1 MNVTYGRADHSG
13 EEGTTM
19 GTIARMIAAD
29 LLKLYRRRALMA
41 WSVALFVGG
50 QILFYGLGAIQHA
63 ADPAHHAPAGGPRGL
78 ANAMMLVSYLGGVA
92 AVMIGT
98 AAGGGDTAA
107 GVFRD
112 LASTGRSRIALFAV
126 RVPAALAVTGVLTVP
141 SFAVTTAG
149 AVVFAGAGS
158 APSAS
163 VLAQCGLAVAVT
175 ISVTTVLA
183 VGLSSL
189 MSSRS
194 IAVGLLLCWNLALA
208 RVLEHATGLG
218 SLREAVSIA
227 AADRLVPV
235 SVGGTYVVPMSVMTA
250 VLVLL
255 VWTAL
260 AMLAGAWQTARR
272 DA

>member
-1 MNVTYGRADHSG
+1 MNGTGAG
-13 EEGTTM
+13 PTGKKGTTM
-19 GTIARMIAAD
+19 RTIARMTAAE

-41 WSVALFVGG
+41 WSVVLFVGG
-50 QILFYGLGAIQHA
+50 QIMFYGLGAIQHA

-126 RVPAALAVTGVLTVP
+126 RVPAALLVTGVLAGL
-141 SFAVTTAG
+141 SFAVTATG
-149 AVVFAGAGS
+149 AIVFAGSGT
-158 APSAS
+158 APSAA

-175 ISVTTVLA
+175 IGVTTVLA

-189 MSSRS
+189 LSSRS
-194 IAVGLLLCWNLALA
+194 ITIGLLLCWTLALA

-218 SLREAVSIA
+218 SLRAALSIA
-227 AADRLVPV
+227 AEDRLVPV
-235 SVGGTYVVPMSVMTA
+235 SVGGAYVVPTSMWSA
-250 VLVLL
+250 ALVLL
-255 VWTAL
+255 AWAAVAL
-260 AMLAGAWQTARR
+260 AAGAWQTARR

>member
-1 MNVTYGRADHSG
+1 MKATEVGYVSKDGA
-13 EEGTTM
+13 TM
-19 GTIARMIAAD
+19 RLITRMTAAE

-50 QILFYGLGAIQHA
+50 QIAFFGLGALQHA
-63 ADPAHHAPAGGPRGL
+63 ADPVHHAPAGGAHGL

-126 RVPAALAVTGVLTVP
+126 RVPAALAVTGLLAIV
-141 SFAVTTAG
+141 SFAITVTG
-149 AVVFAGAGS
+149 VVVFAGAGP
-158 APSAS
+158 APSAA

-175 ISVTTVLA
+175 IGITTVLA
-183 VGLSSL
+183 VGLASL
-189 MSSRS
+189 LSSRS
-194 IAVGLLLCWNLALA
+194 ITIGLLLCWTLALG

-218 SLREAVSIA
+218 SLREALSIA
-227 AADRLVPV
+227 AEDRLVPV
-235 SVGGTYVVPMSVMTA
+235 SVGGAYTVPVPVWAA

-255 VWTAL
+255 VWAAL
-260 AMLAGAWQTARR
+260 ALVAGAWQTARR

>member
-1 MNVTYGRADHSG
+1 MNGTDVGYVSKER
-13 EEGTTM
+13 TTM
-19 GTIARMIAAD
+19 DTFARMTAAE

-50 QILFYGLGAIQHA
+50 QIAFYGLGAIQHT
-63 ADPAHHAPAGGPRGL
+63 ADPAHHGPAGGPHGL
-78 ANAMMLVSYLGGVA
+78 VNAMMLVSYLGGVA

-126 RVPAALAVTGVLTVP
+126 RVPAALAVAGVLAAA
-141 SFAVTTAG
+141 SFAITAIG
-149 AVVFAGAGS
+149 ALVFAGGGP
-158 APSAS
+158 APSAA

-175 ISVTTVLA
+175 IGVTTVLA

-189 MSSRS
+189 LSSRS
-194 IAVGLLLCWNLALA
+194 ITIGLLLCWILAVA
-208 RVLEHATGLG
+208 RMMEHATGLG
-218 SLREAVSIA
+218 SLRELLSIA
-227 AADRLVPV
+227 AEDRLVPV
-235 SVGGTYVVPMSVMTA
+235 SVGGAYVVPISVWTA
-250 VLVLL
+250 ALVLL
-255 VWTAL
+255 VWAAAAL
-260 AMLAGAWQTARR
+260 LAGAWQTARR

>member
-1 MNVTYGRADHSG
+1 MNGTYVSKD
-13 EEGTTM
+13 GTTM
-19 GTIARMIAAD
+19 GTIARMTAAD

-50 QILFYGLGAIQHA
+50 QIAFYGLGALQHA

-126 RVPAALAVTGVLTVP
+126 RVPAALVVTGL
-141 SFAVTTAG
+141 FAVLAFTVTATG
-149 AVVFAGAGS
+149 AVVFAGTGS
-158 APSAS
+158 APSAA

-175 ISVTTVLA
+175 IGVTTVLA
-183 VGLSSL
+183 VGLSSVL
-189 MSSRS
+189 SSRS
-194 IAVGLLLCWNLALA
+194 ITIGLLLCWNLALG

-218 SLREAVSIA
+218 SLREVLSIA
-227 AADRLVPV
+227 AGDRLVPV
-235 SVGGTYVVPMSVMTA
+235 SVGGAYVVPMPVTTA
-250 VLVLL
+250 ALVLL
-255 VWTAL
+255 VWAAL
-260 AMLAGAWQTARR
+260 AVVAGAWQTARR

>member
-1 MNVTYGRADHSG
+1 MNGTYVSKD
-13 EEGTTM
+13 GTTM
-19 GTIARMIAAD
+19 GTIARMTAAD

-50 QILFYGLGAIQHA
+50 QIAFYGLGALQHA

-126 RVPAALAVTGVLTVP
+126 RVPAALVVTGLFAVLACAVTAT
-141 SFAVTTAG
+141 G
-149 AVVFAGAGS
+149 AVVFAGTGS
-158 APSAS
+158 APSAA

-175 ISVTTVLA
+175 IGVTTVLA
-183 VGLSSL
+183 VGLSSVL
-189 MSSRS
+189 SSRS
-194 IAVGLLLCWNLALA
+194 ITIGLLLCWNLALG

-218 SLREAVSIA
+218 SLREVLSIA
-227 AADRLVPV
+227 AGDRLVPV
-235 SVGGTYVVPMSVMTA
+235 SVGGAYVVPMPVTTA
-250 VLVLL
+250 ALVLL
-255 VWTAL
+255 VWAAL
-260 AMLAGAWQTARR
+260 AVVAGAWQTARR

>member
-1 MNVTYGRADHSG
+1 
-13 EEGTTM
+13 
-19 GTIARMIAAD
+19 
-29 LLKLYRRRALMA
+29 MA

-50 QILFYGLGAIQHA
+50 QLAFYGLGAIQHA
-63 ADPAHHAPAGGPRGL
+63 IDPAHHAAAGGPRGL

-126 RVPAALAVTGVLTVP
+126 RVPAALMVTGVLAAA
-141 SFAVTTAG
+141 SFAITATG
-149 AVVFAGAGS
+149 AVVFAGAAS
-158 APSAS
+158 APSDSGPAPS
-163 VLAQCGLAVAVT
+163 AAVLAQCGLAVAVT
-175 ISVTTVLA
+175 IGLTTVLA

-189 MSSRS
+189 LASRS
-194 IAVGLLLCWNLALA
+194 ITIGLLLCWTLALA

-218 SLREAVSIA
+218 SLRAALSIA
-227 AADRLVPV
+227 AQDRLVPV
-235 SVGGTYVVPMSVMTA
+235 SVGGAYVVPISGWTA
-250 VLVLL
+250 ALVLVVWAAVAL
-255 VWTAL
+255 V
-260 AMLAGAWQTARR
+260 AGAWQTARR